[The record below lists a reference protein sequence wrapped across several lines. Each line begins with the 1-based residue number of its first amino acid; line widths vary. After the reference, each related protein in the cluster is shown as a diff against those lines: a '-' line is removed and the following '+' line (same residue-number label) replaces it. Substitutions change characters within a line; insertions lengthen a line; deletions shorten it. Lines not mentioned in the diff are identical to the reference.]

1 MAGDYLPVMAD
12 AVLLDWEGL
21 LTDTT
26 ESRRAAIALALAA
39 EGVAVDEDAYADRF
53 AGRSLRSIVASALE
67 WRAAD
72 DALVELVTLKA
83 QRELATR
90 LAHGFVLEPD
100 AIRFVEHA
108 QLRAP
113 VAIVTTAGR
122 DETNAALGLAGLRDS
137 FSAIVSADDV
147 PGDAP
152 SRAQF
157 DAALAHL
164 ERRRAGRLARERVLV
179 LASTRP
185 AILAAREA
193 GVRTIAVGA
202 PAHVAVE
209 ADGAIGSL
217 ARATLDSL
225 DSLVGIPTDR
235 LA

>member
-1 MAGDYLPVMAD
+1 MAD

-39 EGVAVDEDAYADRF
+39 EGVAVDEEAYEDRF

-67 WRAAD
+67 WRAGD
-72 DALVELVTLKA
+72 DTLVELVTLRA

-90 LAHGFVLEPD
+90 LAQGFVIAPEVM
-100 AIRFVEHA
+100 RFVEHA

-113 VAIVTTAGR
+113 VAIVTAAGR
-122 DETNAALGLAGLRDS
+122 DETDAALRLASLRDS

-157 DAALAHL
+157 DGAMAHL
-164 ERRRAGRLARERVLV
+164 ERRRASPLSRERVIA
-179 LASTRP
+179 LATTRP

-193 GVRTIAVGA
+193 GIRTIAVGA

-209 ADGAIGSL
+209 ADAAVGSL
-217 ARATLDSL
+217 GGATLDML
-225 DSLVGIPTDR
+225 DALVGIPTNR

>member
-1 MAGDYLPVMAD
+1 MAD

-26 ESRRAAIALALAA
+26 ESRRAAITLALAA
-39 EGVAVDEDAYADRF
+39 EGVTLDEDAYDDRF
-53 AGRSLRSIVASALE
+53 AGRSLRGIVASALE
-67 WRAAD
+67 WRAGD
-72 DALVELVTLKA
+72 DTLVELVTLRA

-90 LAHGFVLEPD
+90 LAQGFVVVPD
-100 AIRFVEHA
+100 VMPFVEHA

-113 VAIVTTAGR
+113 VAIITAAGR
-122 DETNAALGLAGLRDS
+122 DETDAALRLAGLRDS

-147 PGDAP
+147 PDDAP

-157 DAALAHL
+157 DAVLTHL
-164 ERRRAGRLARERVLV
+164 ERRRARPLARERVLA
-179 LASTRP
+179 LATARP

-193 GVRTIAVGA
+193 RIRTIAVGA

-209 ADGAIGSL
+209 ADGAVESL
-217 ARATLDSL
+217 AGATLDTL
-225 DSLVGIPTDR
+225 DALVGIPTNR

>member
-1 MAGDYLPVMAD
+1 MAD

-26 ESRRAAIALALAA
+26 ESRRAALALALAA
-39 EGVAVDEDAYADRF
+39 EGVVLDEDAYDDRF

-67 WRAAD
+67 WRAGD
-72 DALVELVTLKA
+72 VTLVELVTLRA
-83 QRELATR
+83 QRELGAR
-90 LAHGFVLEPD
+90 LAQGFVVEPEVM
-100 AIRFVEHA
+100 RFVEHV

-113 VAIVTTAGR
+113 VAVVTAAGR
-122 DETNAALGLAGLRDS
+122 DETDAALRLAGLRDS

-152 SRAQF
+152 SSAQF

-164 ERRRAGRLARERVLV
+164 ARRRASPLARERVLA
-179 LASTRP
+179 LATTRP
-185 AILAAREA
+185 CILAARDA
-193 GVRTIAVGA
+193 GIRTIAVGT

-209 ADGAIGSL
+209 ADGALASL
-217 ARATLDSL
+217 SGATLEML
-225 DSLVGIPTDR
+225 DTLVGIPTNR